1 MYIIS
6 LSIIQFNHTTH
17 FALISVSLFPI
28 NFLQDNL
35 IDSHNEF
42 IPICTIDMWP
52 KELRDDFNLLYID
65 LMKEL
70 KTEVSLQPLQRQYFE
85 MIDDHGG
92 GCMVDWD

>member
-1 MYIIS
+1 
-6 LSIIQFNHTTH
+6 
-17 FALISVSLFPI
+17 
-28 NFLQDNL
+28 
-35 IDSHNEF
+35 
-42 IPICTIDMWP
+42 MWP